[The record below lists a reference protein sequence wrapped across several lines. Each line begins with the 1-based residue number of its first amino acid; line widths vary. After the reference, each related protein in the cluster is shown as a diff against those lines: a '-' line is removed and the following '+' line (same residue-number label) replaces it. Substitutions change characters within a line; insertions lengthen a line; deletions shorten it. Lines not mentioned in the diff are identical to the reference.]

1 MESIKLQL
9 GSLTILVFITIV
21 YVFRLI
27 HYKRK
32 VNFNFFL
39 IFIVLSFIEIVFD
52 GLTAYSVN
60 NLEKF
65 DHTFNLIL
73 HGIFL
78 SSIDAVIFFV
88 FLQVLTMTE
97 MYPTKTINKLLVVVP
112 FIINVILVFS
122 FLPELAFIE
131 NNISNYSKGISVY
144 TCYVMVFIYVLATI
158 ILIIYRWNQIELRK
172 KISSIT
178 CLSILTIVCIVQAIF
193 PYILITSIGVVA
205 LVLGLYLNLED
216 PLFIELYNTQQ
227 EMVMG
232 FATLIESRDE
242 STGEHVKRTTGYVK
256 IILNKLKHNKK
267 YSKIINKIFFELTVL
282 AAPLHDIGKIAIPE
296 RILQKNGKLTNEEF
310 EIIKTHTTEGAKI
323 IDETFGHTSN
333 EKYHDIVKNVALY
346 HHEKYNGTGYP
357 QKLKGQE
364 IPLEARIMS
373 VADVFDAVSENRCY
387 RDALPIEKCFEIIKE
402 GRGTAFDP
410 DVVDAFLSSKEEVI
424 KVHNH

>member
-97 MYPTKTINKLLVVVP
+97 MYPTKTINKLLVVAP
-112 FIINVILVFS
+112 FILNVILVFS

-131 NNISNYSKGISVY
+131 NNISNYSMGISAY

-267 YSKIINKIFFELTVL
+267 YSKIISKNFFELTVL
-282 AAPLHDIGKIAIPE
+282 AAPLHDIGKIAIPD

-310 EIIKTHTTEGAKI
+310 DIIKTHTIEGAKI

-333 EKYHDIVKNVALY
+333 EKYYDIVKNVALY

-357 QKLKGQE
+357 QKLKAQE

-410 DVVDAFLSSKEEVI
+410 DVVDAFLSSKEEII

>member
-21 YVFRLI
+21 YVFILI

-60 NLEKF
+60 NLGKF

-97 MYPTKTINKLLVVVP
+97 MYPTKTINKLLVVAP
-112 FIINVILVFS
+112 FILNVILVFS

-131 NNISNYSKGISVY
+131 NNISNYSMGISAY

-282 AAPLHDIGKIAIPE
+282 AAPLHDIGKIAIPD

-387 RDALPIEKCFEIIKE
+387 RDALSIEKCFEIIKE
-402 GRGTAFDP
+402 GRETAFDP

>member
-1 MESIKLQL
+1 
-9 GSLTILVFITIV
+9 
-21 YVFRLI
+21 
-27 HYKRK
+27 
-32 VNFNFFL
+32 
-39 IFIVLSFIEIVFD
+39 
-52 GLTAYSVN
+52 
-60 NLEKF
+60 
-65 DHTFNLIL
+65 
-73 HGIFL
+73 
-78 SSIDAVIFFV
+78 
-88 FLQVLTMTE
+88 MTE
-97 MYPTKTINKLLVVVP
+97 MYPTKTINKLLVVAP
-112 FIINVILVFS
+112 FILNVILVFS

-131 NNISNYSKGISVY
+131 NNISNYSMGISAY

-178 CLSILTIVCIVQAIF
+178 CMSILTIVCIVQAIF

-282 AAPLHDIGKIAIPE
+282 AAPLHDIGKIAIPD

-310 EIIKTHTTEGAKI
+310 DIIKTHTIEGAKI
-323 IDETFGHTSN
+323 IDETFGYTSN
-333 EKYHDIVKNVALY
+333 EKYYDIVKNVALY

-410 DVVDAFLSSKEEVI
+410 DVVDAFLSSKEEII

>member
-52 GLTAYSVN
+52 GLTGYSVD

-97 MYPTKTINKLLVVVP
+97 MYPTKTINKLLVVAP
-112 FIINVILVFS
+112 FILNVILVFS
-122 FLPELAFIE
+122 FLTELAFIE
-131 NNISNYSKGISVY
+131 NNISNYSMGISAY

-267 YSKIINKIFFELTVL
+267 YSKIISKNFFELTVL
-282 AAPLHDIGKIAIPE
+282 AAPLHDIGKIAIPD

-310 EIIKTHTTEGAKI
+310 DIIKTHTIEGAKI

-333 EKYHDIVKNVALY
+333 EKYYDIVKNVAWY

-357 QKLKGQE
+357 QKLKAQE

-410 DVVDAFLSSKEEVI
+410 DVVDAFLSSKEEII

>member
-97 MYPTKTINKLLVVVP
+97 MYPTKTINKLLVVAP
-112 FIINVILVFS
+112 FILNVILVFS

-131 NNISNYSKGISVY
+131 NNISNYSMGISAY

-267 YSKIINKIFFELTVL
+267 YSKIISKNFFELTVL
-282 AAPLHDIGKIAIPE
+282 AAPLHDIGKIAIPD

-310 EIIKTHTTEGAKI
+310 DIIKTHTIEGAKI

-333 EKYHDIVKNVALY
+333 EKYYDIVKNVALY

-410 DVVDAFLSSKEEVI
+410 DVVDSFLSSKEEII

>member
-97 MYPTKTINKLLVVVP
+97 MYPTKTINKLLVVAP
-112 FIINVILVFS
+112 FILNVILVFS

-131 NNISNYSKGISVY
+131 NNISNYSMGISAY
-144 TCYVMVFIYVLATI
+144 TCYVMVFIYFLATI

-267 YSKIINKIFFELTVL
+267 YSKIISKNFFELTVL
-282 AAPLHDIGKIAIPE
+282 AAPLHDIGKIAIPD

-310 EIIKTHTTEGAKI
+310 DIIKTHTIEGAKI

-333 EKYHDIVKNVALY
+333 EKYYDIVKNVALY

-410 DVVDAFLSSKEEVI
+410 DVVDAFLSSKEEII

>member
-39 IFIVLSFIEIVFD
+39 IFIVLSFVEIIFD
-52 GLTAYSVN
+52 ALTAYSVN

-97 MYPTKTINKLLVVVP
+97 MYPTKTINKLLVVAP
-112 FIINVILVFS
+112 FILNVILVFS

-131 NNISNYSKGISVY
+131 NNISNYSMGISAY

-158 ILIIYRWNQIELRK
+158 ILIIYKWNQIELRK

-178 CLSILTIVCIVQAIF
+178 CLSILTVVCIVQAIF

-267 YSKIINKIFFELTVL
+267 YSKIISKNFFELTVL
-282 AAPLHDIGKIAIPE
+282 AAPLHDIGKIAIPD

-310 EIIKTHTTEGAKI
+310 DIIKTHTIEGAKI

-333 EKYHDIVKNVALY
+333 EKYYDIVKNVALY

-357 QKLKGQE
+357 QKLKSQE

-402 GRGTAFDP
+402 GRGIAFDP
-410 DVVDAFLSSKEEVI
+410 DVVDAFLSSKEEII